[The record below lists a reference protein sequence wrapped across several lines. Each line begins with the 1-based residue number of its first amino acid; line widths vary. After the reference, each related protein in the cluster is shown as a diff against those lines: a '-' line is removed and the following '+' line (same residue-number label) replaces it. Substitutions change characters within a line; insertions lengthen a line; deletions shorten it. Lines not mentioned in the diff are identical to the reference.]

1 MTRIVYVL
9 RSYPRASQTFVLN
22 EILTAERLGADIEIA
37 ALSRA
42 DDRVHQP
49 VADQIAA
56 SVAYL
61 DERLAT
67 RRQVVSLIVSG
78 LVRWRWRFAA
88 TLASVVASPGVDRGY
103 TSEGRLRC
111 FLHAVALATRLPSP
125 SPPAARG
132 GRPDAAPGVHLHA
145 HFAHD
150 PAYVALLTARLTG
163 VTYSFTG
170 HARDLYQIEPE
181 LLAERVDAAEFVV
194 TVTDHNRQVMRR
206 AAPAVETPIHVL
218 PQGADTTVFGPAA
231 VGRGGP
237 PLLLAVGRLV
247 PKKGFDL
254 LVAACG
260 RLSALGYRFRCV
272 IVGDGPESTALLRA
286 IADGGLAE
294 LVSIAEPRAQAELVD
309 VYRSADVFALP
320 AVVTADGDSDALPTV
335 LLEAMACS
343 LPVVTTPVG
352 GIAELVTGGAD
363 GLLVEPGDVEGLA
376 DAVARLLDDPDL
388 RHRLGRSARST
399 VVDRF
404 DHHRGVA
411 RLLDLFAAVDGT
423 GPSMPTRIGQAG

>member
-1 MTRIVYVL
+1 VKRIVYVL

-22 EILTAERLGADIEIA
+22 EILTAERLGADIEIV

-49 VADQIAA
+49 VADRISA

-67 RRQVVSLIVSG
+67 RRQIASLVVSG

-88 TLASVVASPGVDRGY
+88 TLASVVASAGVDRGY

-111 FLHAVALATRLPSP
+111 FLHAVALATRLPST
-125 SPPAARG
+125 PPHSAPRRG
-132 GRPDAAPGVHLHA
+132 RDAAPSVHLHA

-150 PAYVALLTARLTG
+150 PAYVALLAARLTG

-170 HARDLYQIEPE
+170 HARDLYQIEPD
-181 LLAERVDAAEFVV
+181 LLAERVAAAEFVV

-206 AAPAVETPIHVL
+206 AAPAVDTPIHVL
-218 PQGADTTVFGPAA
+218 PQGTDTEVFTPAA
-231 VGRGGP
+231 VGQGGP
-237 PLLLAVGRLV
+237 PVLLAIGRLV

-260 RLSALGYRFRCV
+260 RLNALGYRFRCV
-272 IVGDGPESTALLRA
+272 IVGDGPEAMALLRA
-286 IADGGLAE
+286 ITEGGLAE

-309 VYRSADVFALP
+309 VYRSGDVFALP
-320 AVVTADGDSDALPTV
+320 AVVTAEGDSDALPTV

-352 GIAELVTGGAD
+352 GIAELVTDGID

-376 DAVARLLDDPDL
+376 DGVARLLDDPAL
-388 RHRLGRSARST
+388 RHRLGVAARST

-423 GPSMPTRIGQAG
+423 GASPPTRLGQAV